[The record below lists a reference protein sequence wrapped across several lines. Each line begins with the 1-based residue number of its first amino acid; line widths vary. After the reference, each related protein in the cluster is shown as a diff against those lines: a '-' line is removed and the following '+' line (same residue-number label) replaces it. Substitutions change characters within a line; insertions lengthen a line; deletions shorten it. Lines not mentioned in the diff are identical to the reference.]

1 MMAAVKDH
9 ASTASDVGPN
19 QNVVDFLEAC
29 NLLFEQGMLSR
40 RRINYKNSPVLTN
53 IKKGMA
59 FFEQWCRDHEDTGNY
74 LVKKYLFLLFKV
86 KILVLAV
93 SALFDVNSL
102 FYVSESQTWLK
113 FCLNSFF

>member
-1 MMAAVKDH
+1 MMAAVKDL

-53 IKKGMA
+53 IKKGTA

>member
-1 MMAAVKDH
+1 MIAAVKDL

-19 QNVVDFLEAC
+19 QNAVDFLEAC

-40 RRINYKNSPVLTN
+40 RRINNKNSPVLTN

-74 LVKKYLFLLFKV
+74 LVKKYFFLLFKV
-86 KILVLAV
+86 KTQVLEV
-93 SALFDVNSL
+93 SALFDLNSL
-102 FYVSESQTWLK
+102 FSVSESQTWLK
-113 FCLNSFF
+113 FFVSK

>member
-86 KILVLAV
+86 KILVLTV

-102 FYVSESQTWLK
+102 FYV
-113 FCLNSFF
+113 F